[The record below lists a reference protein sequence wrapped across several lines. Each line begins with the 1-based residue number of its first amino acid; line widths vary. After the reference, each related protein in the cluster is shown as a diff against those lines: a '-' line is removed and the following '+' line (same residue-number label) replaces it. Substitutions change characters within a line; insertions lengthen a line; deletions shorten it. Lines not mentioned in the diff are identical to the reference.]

1 MLKFWCTPIAS
12 STVWLRLWQIS
23 MQEFSCDFRS
33 LFYLESKHTASCT
46 VVIFSALGECVLMH
60 TCEVLNWNYE
70 VVKPGAA
77 GEGCELPMGRWV
89 CHGPMCGDDGKE
101 NAVFVILVLP
111 HVGPCSSQPLA
122 PGPPAST
129 ARVCSCC
136 PGRKATATPSPSMAF
151 WTASPTYIFWSELS
165 CHHYTPTM
173 CGEHWGIVSAC
184 TEAAALH
191 GRGRRLC
198 RSCSGLTACSSHSLV
213 SVCRGVVASSSP
225 PASHT
230 ASAPCSGSQLP
241 LSWNVTLSGIFT
253 IFTCIK
259 MTLLWTALLLLFLG
273 PQMPSHHS
281 WESPNVFRPLLSGK
295 QLCV

>member
-12 STVWLRLWQIS
+12 STVWLCLWQTS

-33 LFYLESKHTASCT
+33 LFYLETKNTASCT
-46 VVIFSALGECVLMH
+46 VVIFSALGEYVLVH

-70 VVKPGAA
+70 DVKPGAA
-77 GEGCELPMGRWV
+77 GEGCELPIVRWV
-89 CHGPMCGDDGKE
+89 CHAPMCGDDGKE
-101 NAVFVILVLP
+101 NAVFVILLLP

-151 WTASPTYIFWSELS
+151 WTASPTYIFWSWVATTTHPQCVGSTE
-165 CHHYTPTM
+165 
-173 CGEHWGIVSAC
+173 VSFLHAQKLLHSMAAGRGSAGAAQGWQP
-184 TEAAALH
+184 AAATH
-191 GRGRRLC
+191 
-198 RSCSGLTACSSHSLV
+198 V
-213 SVCRGVVASSSP
+213 SVRRGVVASSSP

-230 ASAPCSGSQLP
+230 ASAPSSGSQLP